1 MPRREWTE
9 DHDRAV
15 FDDVVPRSYSMMF
28 YFVMS
33 VFSLLLLRL
42 LLLIL
47 SHILPDSDLRLI
59 HL

>member
-1 MPRREWTE
+1 
-9 DHDRAV
+9 
-15 FDDVVPRSYSMMF
+15 MMF

>member
-1 MPRREWTE
+1 MPRTERTE

-28 YFVMS
+28 YFVML
-33 VFSLLLLRL
+33 VFSLLRL
-42 LLLIL
+42 LFLLL